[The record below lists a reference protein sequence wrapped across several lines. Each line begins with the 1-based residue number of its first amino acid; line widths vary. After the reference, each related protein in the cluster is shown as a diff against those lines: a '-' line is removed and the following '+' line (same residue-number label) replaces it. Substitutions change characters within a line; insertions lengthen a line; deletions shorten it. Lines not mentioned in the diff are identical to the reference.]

1 MATYTDEELQE
12 MAVLAIFNYYDGK
25 YSKEYIQE
33 NFTLALKVLIENI
46 RASVTKPIGIKSVS
60 QNGTSVTYNE
70 GAGFNAYLT
79 TEVLALL
86 PKKSNFKVW

>member
-1 MATYTDEELQE
+1 MAFTEIELQE

-25 YSKEYIQE
+25 YSKEYISE

-70 GAGFNAYLT
+70 GAGFNAYMT

>member
-1 MATYTDEELQE
+1 MAFTESELNE
-12 MAVLAIFNYYDGK
+12 MAVLAIFNYFDEK
-25 YSKEYIQE
+25 YSKEYISE

-46 RASVTKPIGIKSVS
+46 RVSVTKPIGIKSVS

-86 PKKSNFKVW
+86 PKKTNFRVW

>member
-1 MATYTDEELQE
+1 MAYTETELQE

-25 YSKEYIQE
+25 YTNEYIQE
-33 NFTLALKVLIENI
+33 NFSLALKVLIENI

-70 GAGFNAYLT
+70 GTGFNAYLT
-79 TEVLALL
+79 TEVLSLL